1 MRKKL
6 LLKFRKKTVKS
17 KKLIESDYIKYTFFF
32 LKIFCRCIRL
42 GLKFIF
48 IDESGFFLHNNHFR
62 NWVENGEEIYFY
74 KRGNKK
80 LNLLLA
86 VSNEEIIHYKLQKD
100 NTTSANFKKFIE
112 EIIKKI
118 NPNDIQ
124 NYVMIL
130 DNCTCHLTDELFRTY
145 FDNNLK
151 LLFNVPYLSNFNM
164 VENMFRLIKNQT
176 YKKLYDKIEELKYDI
191 KSILNDNKT
200 KLSLNKLFIETL
212 EVYIQFIEKNDKI
225 NLNI

>member
-1 MRKKL
+1 MDNVFKTQPILEKRDLVIKSIINSSFKNQNISVKKVQEKYNSKAESFELKKISLGLTHTIMRKKL

-145 FDNNLK
+145 
-151 LLFNVPYLSNFNM
+151 
-164 VENMFRLIKNQT
+164 LI
-176 YKKLYDKIEELKYDI
+176 II
-191 KSILNDNKT
+191 
-200 KLSLNKLFIETL
+200 
-212 EVYIQFIEKNDKI
+212 
-225 NLNI
+225 